1 MLDRQKLE
9 AILTCRF
16 PGAASGQ
23 IAAAANAIM
32 GLGEEWEEA
41 VDPNDHLG
49 YRFFGGCGDGCFL
62 VREVGHGTVFRI
74 FRRRGVP

>member
-9 AILTCRF
+9 AILTRRF
-16 PGAASGQ
+16 PGVASEQ

-41 VDPNDHLG
+41 LGPNDHLG
-49 YRFFGGCGDGCFL
+49 HRFFGGCGDVCFL
-62 VREVGHGTVFRI
+62 AREVGLGAEFRL
-74 FRRRGVP
+74 FRRRRGA